1 MQLSFK
7 FKAGGKN
14 KENNGNKRDKK
25 IEEDMKIYNKN

>member
-14 KENNGNKRDKK
+14 KENSGNKQDKK
-25 IEEDMKIYNKN
+25 IEEDIKIYNKN